1 MTTNE
6 LQASRYSRRCR
17 RDRQIKRR
25 RRLITAAAAAVLC
38 LAFLF
43 GYMSGCAVHKTPA
56 QTAQPVQSVQP
67 SVPVKTASTE
77 RHDTDAPE
85 QEKAPEEPP
94 VQTVQEPEQDS
105 TPEPVQYRDD
115 IVSQGRL
122 LSYECQQILMDCCS
136 KYSVPYA
143 LGLAMAEVE
152 THFDPDAVS
161 STGDYGLMQINACNH
176 EWLGELGFDV
186 MTYEGNIEA
195 GIYMIAQDI
204 QQYEDF
210 ELALMAYNCGPTG
223 ARNLWAQG
231 IYQTEYS
238 QKVMTAYNYWLT
250 VLEG

>member
-17 RDRQIKRR
+17 RARQNRR
-25 RRLITAAAAAVLC
+25 RKRLILATTIGTLCAIFALGYISGRAVSRVSVPDLEPQVEQEAVQTA
-38 LAFLF
+38 
-43 GYMSGCAVHKTPA
+43 TPA
-56 QTAQPVQSVQP
+56 L
-67 SVPVKTASTE
+67 
-77 RHDTDAPE
+77 PE
-85 QEKAPEEPP
+85 QEKTPEVPP
-94 VQTVQEPEQDS
+94 VQAVAEPAQES

-122 LSYECQQILMDCCS
+122 LSYECQQILMDCCD

-143 LGLAMAEVE
+143 LGLAIAEVE

-161 STGDYGLMQINACNH
+161 GTDDYGLMQINACNH
-176 EWLGELGFDV
+176 GWLAELGFDV

-195 GIYMIAQDI
+195 GIYLIAQNI

-223 ARNLWAQG
+223 AQRLWAQG

-238 QKVMTAYNYWLT
+238 QKVMTAYSYWLT
-250 VLEG
+250 LLEG

>member
-1 MTTNE
+1 M
-6 LQASRYSRRCR
+6 
-17 RDRQIKRR
+17 
-25 RRLITAAAAAVLC
+25 
-38 LAFLF
+38 
-43 GYMSGCAVHKTPA
+43 
-56 QTAQPVQSVQP
+56 
-67 SVPVKTASTE
+67 
-77 RHDTDAPE
+77 
-85 QEKAPEEPP
+85 
-94 VQTVQEPEQDS
+94 
-105 TPEPVQYRDD
+105 QYHDD

-161 STGDYGLMQINACNH
+161 STGDYGLMQINVCNH
-176 EWLGELGFDV
+176 EWLGALGFDA

-195 GIYMIAQDI
+195 GISMIAQNI

-210 ELALMAYNCGPTG
+210 ELALMAYNCGPMG
-223 ARNLWAQG
+223 ARNLWARG

-238 QKVMTAYNYWLT
+238 QKVMTAYNYRLT

>member
-17 RDRQIKRR
+17 RARQNRRR
-25 RRLITAAAAAVLC
+25 RRLILATTIGILCAIIALGYISGRAVSRVSVPDLEPQVEQEAVQTA
-38 LAFLF
+38 
-43 GYMSGCAVHKTPA
+43 TPA
-56 QTAQPVQSVQP
+56 L
-67 SVPVKTASTE
+67 
-77 RHDTDAPE
+77 PE
-85 QEKAPEEPP
+85 QEKTPEVPP
-94 VQTVQEPEQDS
+94 VQAVAEPAQES

-122 LSYECQQILMDCCS
+122 LSYECQQILMDCCD

-143 LGLAMAEVE
+143 LGLAIAEVE

-161 STGDYGLMQINACNH
+161 GTDDYGLMQINACNH
-176 EWLGELGFDV
+176 GWLAELGFDV

-195 GIYMIAQDI
+195 GIYLIAQNI

-223 ARNLWAQG
+223 AQRLWAQG

-238 QKVMTAYNYWLT
+238 QKVMTAYSYWLT
-250 VLEG
+250 LLEG

>member
-17 RDRQIKRR
+17 RARQNKRR
-25 RRLITAAAAAVLC
+25 RRLILATTIGTLCAIFALGYISGRAVSRVSVPDLEPQVEQEAVQTA
-38 LAFLF
+38 
-43 GYMSGCAVHKTPA
+43 TPA
-56 QTAQPVQSVQP
+56 L
-67 SVPVKTASTE
+67 
-77 RHDTDAPE
+77 PE
-85 QEKAPEEPP
+85 QEKTPEVSPMQAVAEPA
-94 VQTVQEPEQDS
+94 QES

-122 LSYECQQILMDCCS
+122 LSYECQQILMDCCD

-143 LGLAMAEVE
+143 LGLAIAEVE

-161 STGDYGLMQINACNH
+161 GTDDYGLMQINACNH
-176 EWLGELGFDV
+176 GWLAELGFDV

-195 GIYMIAQDI
+195 GIYLIAQNI

-223 ARNLWAQG
+223 AQRLWAQG

-238 QKVMTAYNYWLT
+238 QKVMTAYSYWLT
-250 VLEG
+250 LLEG

>member
-17 RDRQIKRR
+17 RARQNRRR
-25 RRLITAAAAAVLC
+25 RRLILATTIGILCAIFALGYISGRAVSRVSVPDLEPQVEQE
-38 LAFLF
+38 
-43 GYMSGCAVHKTPA
+43 AVQTVTPA
-56 QTAQPVQSVQP
+56 L
-67 SVPVKTASTE
+67 
-77 RHDTDAPE
+77 PE
-85 QEKAPEEPP
+85 QEKTPEVPP
-94 VQTVQEPEQDS
+94 VQAVAEPAQES

-122 LSYECQQILMDCCS
+122 LSYECQQILMDCCD

-143 LGLAMAEVE
+143 LGLAIAEVE

-161 STGDYGLMQINACNH
+161 GTDDYGLMQINACNH
-176 EWLGELGFDV
+176 GWLAELGFDV

-195 GIYMIAQDI
+195 GIYLIAQNI

-223 ARNLWAQG
+223 AQRLWAQG

-238 QKVMTAYNYWLT
+238 QKVMTAYSYWLT
-250 VLEG
+250 LLEG

>member
-17 RDRQIKRR
+17 RERQNRRR
-25 RRLITAAAAAVLC
+25 RRLILVTAISILCAIFVLGYISGRAVSMASVPDLEPQVEQEAVQTAA
-38 LAFLF
+38 
-43 GYMSGCAVHKTPA
+43 PA
-56 QTAQPVQSVQP
+56 L
-67 SVPVKTASTE
+67 
-77 RHDTDAPE
+77 PE
-85 QEKAPEEPP
+85 QEKTLEVLPSQAVAEP
-94 VQTVQEPEQDS
+94 VQES

-122 LSYECQQILMDCCS
+122 LSYECQQILMDCCD

-143 LGLAMAEVE
+143 LGLAVAEVE

-161 STGDYGLMQINACNH
+161 GTDDYGLMQINACNH
-176 EWLGELGFDV
+176 GWLAELGFDV

-195 GIYMIAQDI
+195 GIYLIAQNI

-223 ARNLWAQG
+223 AQRLWAQG

-238 QKVMTAYNYWLT
+238 QKVMTAYSYWLT
-250 VLEG
+250 LLEG

>member
-17 RDRQIKRR
+17 RARQNRRR
-25 RRLITAAAAAVLC
+25 RRLILATTIGILCAIFALGYISGRAVSRVSVPDLEPQVEQEAVQTA
-38 LAFLF
+38 
-43 GYMSGCAVHKTPA
+43 TPA
-56 QTAQPVQSVQP
+56 L
-67 SVPVKTASTE
+67 
-77 RHDTDAPE
+77 PE
-85 QEKAPEEPP
+85 QEKTPEVPP
-94 VQTVQEPEQDS
+94 VQAVAEPAQES

-122 LSYECQQILMDCCS
+122 LSYECQQILMDCCD

-143 LGLAMAEVE
+143 LGLAIAEVE

-161 STGDYGLMQINACNH
+161 GTDDYGLMQINACNH
-176 EWLGELGFDV
+176 GWLAELGFDV

-195 GIYMIAQDI
+195 GIYLIAQNI

-223 ARNLWAQG
+223 AQRLWAQG

-238 QKVMTAYNYWLT
+238 QKVMTAYSYWLT
-250 VLEG
+250 LLEG

>member
-17 RDRQIKRR
+17 RARQNRRR
-25 RRLITAAAAAVLC
+25 RRLILATTIGTLCAIFALGYISGRAVSRVSVPDLEPQVEQEAVQTA
-38 LAFLF
+38 
-43 GYMSGCAVHKTPA
+43 TPA
-56 QTAQPVQSVQP
+56 L
-67 SVPVKTASTE
+67 
-77 RHDTDAPE
+77 PE
-85 QEKAPEEPP
+85 QEKTPEVPP
-94 VQTVQEPEQDS
+94 VQAVAEPAQES

-122 LSYECQQILMDCCS
+122 LSYECQQILMDCCD

-143 LGLAMAEVE
+143 LGLAIAEVE
-152 THFDPDAVS
+152 THFDPNAVS
-161 STGDYGLMQINACNH
+161 GTDDYGLMQINACNH
-176 EWLGELGFDV
+176 GWLAELGFDV

-195 GIYMIAQDI
+195 GIYLIAQNI

-223 ARNLWAQG
+223 AQRLWAQG

-238 QKVMTAYNYWLT
+238 QKVMTAYSYWLT
-250 VLEG
+250 LLEG

>member
-17 RDRQIKRR
+17 RARLNRRR
-25 RRLITAAAAAVLC
+25 RRLILATTIGILCAIFALGYISGRAVSRVSVPDLEPQVEQEAVQTA
-38 LAFLF
+38 
-43 GYMSGCAVHKTPA
+43 TPA
-56 QTAQPVQSVQP
+56 L
-67 SVPVKTASTE
+67 
-77 RHDTDAPE
+77 PE
-85 QEKAPEEPP
+85 QEKTPEVPP
-94 VQTVQEPEQDS
+94 VQAVAEPAQES

-122 LSYECQQILMDCCS
+122 LSYECQQILMDCCD

-143 LGLAMAEVE
+143 LGLAIAEVE

-161 STGDYGLMQINACNH
+161 GTDDYGLMQINACNH
-176 EWLGELGFDV
+176 GWLAELGFDV

-195 GIYMIAQDI
+195 GIYLIAQNI

-223 ARNLWAQG
+223 AQRLWAQG

-238 QKVMTAYNYWLT
+238 QKVMTAYSYWLT
-250 VLEG
+250 LLEG

>member
-17 RDRQIKRR
+17 RARQNRR
-25 RRLITAAAAAVLC
+25 RKRLILATTIGTLCAIFALGYISGRAVSRVSVPDLEPQVEQEAVQTA
-38 LAFLF
+38 
-43 GYMSGCAVHKTPA
+43 TPA
-56 QTAQPVQSVQP
+56 L
-67 SVPVKTASTE
+67 
-77 RHDTDAPE
+77 PE
-85 QEKAPEEPP
+85 QEKTPEVPP
-94 VQTVQEPEQDS
+94 VQAVAEPAQES

-122 LSYECQQILMDCCS
+122 LSYECQQIPMDCCD

-143 LGLAMAEVE
+143 LGLAIAEVE

-161 STGDYGLMQINACNH
+161 GTDDYGLMQINACNH
-176 EWLGELGFDV
+176 GWLAELGFDV

-195 GIYMIAQDI
+195 GIYPIAQNI

-223 ARNLWAQG
+223 AQRLWAQG

-238 QKVMTAYNYWLT
+238 QKVMTAYSYWLT
-250 VLEG
+250 LLEG

>member
-17 RDRQIKRR
+17 RARQNRRR
-25 RRLITAAAAAVLC
+25 RRLILATTIGTLCAIFALGYISGRAVSRVSVPDLEPQVEQEAVQTA
-38 LAFLF
+38 
-43 GYMSGCAVHKTPA
+43 TPA
-56 QTAQPVQSVQP
+56 L
-67 SVPVKTASTE
+67 
-77 RHDTDAPE
+77 PE
-85 QEKAPEEPP
+85 QEKTPEVSPMQAVAEPA
-94 VQTVQEPEQDS
+94 QES

-122 LSYECQQILMDCCS
+122 LSYECQQILMDCCD

-143 LGLAMAEVE
+143 LGLAIAEVE

-161 STGDYGLMQINACNH
+161 GTDDYGLMQINACNH
-176 EWLGELGFDV
+176 GWLAELGFDV

-195 GIYMIAQDI
+195 GIYLIAQNI

-223 ARNLWAQG
+223 AQRLWAQG

-238 QKVMTAYNYWLT
+238 QKVMTAYSYWLT
-250 VLEG
+250 LLEG

>member
-17 RDRQIKRR
+17 RKRQNKRR
-25 RRLITAAAAAVLC
+25 KRLILATTIGILCAIFALGYISGRAVSRVSVPDLEPQVEQEAVQTA
-38 LAFLF
+38 
-43 GYMSGCAVHKTPA
+43 TPA
-56 QTAQPVQSVQP
+56 L
-67 SVPVKTASTE
+67 
-77 RHDTDAPE
+77 PE
-85 QEKAPEEPP
+85 QEKTPEVSPAQAVAEP
-94 VQTVQEPEQDS
+94 VQES

-122 LSYECQQILMDCCS
+122 LSYECQQILMDCCD

-143 LGLAMAEVE
+143 LGLAIAEVE

-161 STGDYGLMQINACNH
+161 GTDDYGLMQINACNH
-176 EWLGELGFDV
+176 GWLAELGFDV

-195 GIYMIAQDI
+195 GIYLIAQNI

-223 ARNLWAQG
+223 AQRLWAQG

-238 QKVMTAYNYWLT
+238 QKVMTAYSYWLT
-250 VLEG
+250 LLEG

>member
-17 RDRQIKRR
+17 RARQNRRR
-25 RRLITAAAAAVLC
+25 RRLILATTIGTLCAIFALGYISGRAVSRVSVPDLDPQVEQEAVQTA
-38 LAFLF
+38 
-43 GYMSGCAVHKTPA
+43 TPA
-56 QTAQPVQSVQP
+56 L
-67 SVPVKTASTE
+67 
-77 RHDTDAPE
+77 PE
-85 QEKAPEEPP
+85 QEKTPEVPPAQAVAEPA
-94 VQTVQEPEQDS
+94 QESP
-105 TPEPVQYRDD
+105 PEPVQYRDD

-122 LSYECQQILMDCCS
+122 LSYECQQILMDCCD

-143 LGLAMAEVE
+143 LGLAIAEVE

-161 STGDYGLMQINACNH
+161 GTDDYGLMQINACNH
-176 EWLGELGFDV
+176 GWLAELGFDV

-195 GIYMIAQDI
+195 GIYLIAQNI

-223 ARNLWAQG
+223 AQRLWAQG

-238 QKVMTAYNYWLT
+238 QKVMTAYSYWLT
-250 VLEG
+250 LLEG

>member
-17 RDRQIKRR
+17 RERQIKRR
-25 RRLITAAAAAVLC
+25 KQCLVICIAMLLC
-38 LAFLF
+38 TGFLF
-43 GYMSGCAVHKTPA
+43 GYISGCAVHRAPA
-56 QTAQPVQSVQP
+56 QTAQPVQAAQTPAPAETAETQSP
-67 SVPVKTASTE
+67 SS
-77 RHDTDAPE
+77 DA
-85 QEKAPEEPP
+85 QEKALEAPP
-94 VQTVQEPEQDS
+94 VQTVAEPEQED

-122 LSYECQQILMDCCS
+122 LSYECQQILMDCCER
-136 KYSVPYA
+136 YGVPYA
-143 LGLAMAEVE
+143 LGLAIAEVE

-161 STGDYGLMQINACNH
+161 GTGDYGLMQINACNH

-195 GIYMIAQDI
+195 GIYMIAQNI
-204 QQYEDF
+204 RQYEDF

>member
-17 RDRQIKRR
+17 RARQNKRR
-25 RRLITAAAAAVLC
+25 RRLILATTIGTLCAIFALGYISGRAVSRVSVPDLEPQVEQEAVQTA
-38 LAFLF
+38 
-43 GYMSGCAVHKTPA
+43 TPA
-56 QTAQPVQSVQP
+56 L
-67 SVPVKTASTE
+67 
-77 RHDTDAPE
+77 PE
-85 QEKAPEEPP
+85 QEKTPEVSPMQAVAEPA
-94 VQTVQEPEQDS
+94 QES

-122 LSYECQQILMDCCS
+122 LSYECQQILMDCCD

-143 LGLAMAEVE
+143 LGLAIAEVE

-161 STGDYGLMQINACNH
+161 GTDDYGLMQINACNH
-176 EWLGELGFDV
+176 GWLAELGFDV

-195 GIYMIAQDI
+195 GIYLIAQNI

-223 ARNLWAQG
+223 AQRLWAQG
-231 IYQTEYS
+231 IYQTDYS
-238 QKVMTAYNYWLT
+238 QKVMTAYSYWLT
-250 VLEG
+250 LLEG

>member
-17 RDRQIKRR
+17 RARQNRRR
-25 RRLITAAAAAVLC
+25 RRLILATTISILCAIFALGYISGRAVSRVSVPDLEPQVEQEAVQTA
-38 LAFLF
+38 
-43 GYMSGCAVHKTPA
+43 TPA
-56 QTAQPVQSVQP
+56 L
-67 SVPVKTASTE
+67 
-77 RHDTDAPE
+77 PE
-85 QEKAPEEPP
+85 QEKTPEVPP
-94 VQTVQEPEQDS
+94 VQAVAEPAQES

-122 LSYECQQILMDCCS
+122 LSYECQQILMDCCD

-143 LGLAMAEVE
+143 LGLAIAEVE

-161 STGDYGLMQINACNH
+161 GTDDYGLMQINACNH
-176 EWLGELGFDV
+176 GWLAELGFDV

-195 GIYMIAQDI
+195 GIYLIAQNI

-223 ARNLWAQG
+223 AQRLWAQG

-238 QKVMTAYNYWLT
+238 QKVMTAYSYWLT
-250 VLEG
+250 LLEG

>member
-17 RDRQIKRR
+17 RARQNRRR
-25 RRLITAAAAAVLC
+25 RRLILATTIGTLCAIFALGYISGRAVSRVSVPDLDPQVEQEAVQTA
-38 LAFLF
+38 
-43 GYMSGCAVHKTPA
+43 TPA
-56 QTAQPVQSVQP
+56 L
-67 SVPVKTASTE
+67 
-77 RHDTDAPE
+77 PE
-85 QEKAPEEPP
+85 QEKTPEVSPMQAVAEPA
-94 VQTVQEPEQDS
+94 QES

-122 LSYECQQILMDCCS
+122 LSYECQQILMDCCD

-143 LGLAMAEVE
+143 LGLAIAEVE

-161 STGDYGLMQINACNH
+161 GTDDYGLMQINACNH
-176 EWLGELGFDV
+176 GWLAELGFDV

-195 GIYMIAQDI
+195 GIYLIAQNI

-223 ARNLWAQG
+223 AQRLWAQG

-238 QKVMTAYNYWLT
+238 QKVMTAYSYWLT
-250 VLEG
+250 LLEG

>member
-17 RDRQIKRR
+17 RERQNRRR
-25 RRLITAAAAAVLC
+25 RRLILATTISTLCAIFSLGYISGRAVSRVSVSDLEPQVEQEAVQTA
-38 LAFLF
+38 
-43 GYMSGCAVHKTPA
+43 TPA
-56 QTAQPVQSVQP
+56 L
-67 SVPVKTASTE
+67 
-77 RHDTDAPE
+77 PE
-85 QEKAPEEPP
+85 QEKTPEVSPAQAVAEP
-94 VQTVQEPEQDS
+94 VQES

-122 LSYECQQILMDCCS
+122 LSYECQQILMDCCD

-143 LGLAMAEVE
+143 LGLAIAEVE

-161 STGDYGLMQINACNH
+161 GTGDYGLMQINACNH
-176 EWLGELGFDV
+176 GWLAELGFDV

-195 GIYMIAQDI
+195 GIYLIAQNI

-223 ARNLWAQG
+223 AQRLWARD

-238 QKVMTAYNYWLT
+238 QKVMTAYSYWLT
-250 VLEG
+250 LLEG

>member
-17 RDRQIKRR
+17 RARLNRRR
-25 RRLITAAAAAVLC
+25 RRLILATTIGILCAIIALGYISGRAVSRVSVPDLEPQVEQE
-38 LAFLF
+38 
-43 GYMSGCAVHKTPA
+43 AVQTVTPA
-56 QTAQPVQSVQP
+56 L
-67 SVPVKTASTE
+67 
-77 RHDTDAPE
+77 PE
-85 QEKAPEEPP
+85 QEKTPEVPP
-94 VQTVQEPEQDS
+94 VQAVAEPAQES

-122 LSYECQQILMDCCS
+122 LSYECQQILMDCCD

-143 LGLAMAEVE
+143 LGLAIAEVE

-161 STGDYGLMQINACNH
+161 GTDDYGLMQINACNH
-176 EWLGELGFDV
+176 GWLAELGFDV

-195 GIYMIAQDI
+195 GIYLIAQNI

-223 ARNLWAQG
+223 AQRLWAQG

-238 QKVMTAYNYWLT
+238 QKVMTAYSYWLT
-250 VLEG
+250 LLEG

>member
-17 RDRQIKRR
+17 RARLNRRR
-25 RRLITAAAAAVLC
+25 RRLILATTIGILCAIFALGYISGRAVSRVSVPDLEPQVEQE
-38 LAFLF
+38 
-43 GYMSGCAVHKTPA
+43 AVQTVTPA
-56 QTAQPVQSVQP
+56 L
-67 SVPVKTASTE
+67 
-77 RHDTDAPE
+77 PE
-85 QEKAPEEPP
+85 QEKTPEVPP
-94 VQTVQEPEQDS
+94 VQAVAEPAQES

-122 LSYECQQILMDCCS
+122 LSYECQQILMDCCD

-143 LGLAMAEVE
+143 LGLAIAEVE

-161 STGDYGLMQINACNH
+161 GTDDYGLMQINACNH
-176 EWLGELGFDV
+176 GWLAELGFDV

-195 GIYMIAQDI
+195 GIYLIAQNI

-223 ARNLWAQG
+223 AQRLWAQG

-238 QKVMTAYNYWLT
+238 QKVMTAYSYWLT
-250 VLEG
+250 LLEG

>member
-17 RDRQIKRR
+17 RARQNKRR
-25 RRLITAAAAAVLC
+25 RRLTIVTIISILC
-38 LAFLF
+38 AIFAL
-43 GYMSGCAVHKTPA
+43 GYISGCAVSMASVPDVQLEPEVV
-56 QTAQPVQSVQP
+56 QTAEPTLP
-67 SVPVKTASTE
+67 G
-77 RHDTDAPE
+77 
-85 QEKAPEEPP
+85 QEKALEVPPTQAVAEPA
-94 VQTVQEPEQDS
+94 QED

-122 LSYECQQILMDCCS
+122 LSYECQQILMDCCD

-143 LGLAMAEVE
+143 LGLAIAEVE

-161 STGDYGLMQINACNH
+161 GTDDYGLMQINACNH
-176 EWLGELGFDV
+176 GWLAELGFDV

-195 GIYMIAQDI
+195 GIYLIAQNI

-223 ARNLWAQG
+223 AQRLWAQG
-231 IYQTEYS
+231 IYQTDYS
-238 QKVMTAYNYWLT
+238 RNVMTAYSYWLAL
-250 VLEG
+250 LEG

>member
-17 RDRQIKRR
+17 RARQNRR
-25 RRLITAAAAAVLC
+25 RSWLILATTIGILCAIFALGYISGRAVSRVSVPDLEPQVEQEAVQTA
-38 LAFLF
+38 
-43 GYMSGCAVHKTPA
+43 TPA
-56 QTAQPVQSVQP
+56 L
-67 SVPVKTASTE
+67 
-77 RHDTDAPE
+77 PE
-85 QEKAPEEPP
+85 QEKTPEVSP
-94 VQTVQEPEQDS
+94 VQAVAEPAQES

-122 LSYECQQILMDCCS
+122 LSYECQQILMDCCD

-143 LGLAMAEVE
+143 LGLAIAEVE

-161 STGDYGLMQINACNH
+161 GTDDYGLMQINACNH
-176 EWLGELGFDV
+176 GWLAELGFDV

-195 GIYMIAQDI
+195 GIYLIAQNI

-223 ARNLWAQG
+223 AQRLWAQG

-238 QKVMTAYNYWLT
+238 QKVMTAYSYWLT
-250 VLEG
+250 LLEG

>member
-17 RDRQIKRR
+17 RARQNKRR
-25 RRLITAAAAAVLC
+25 RRLILATTIGTLCAIFALGYISGRAVSRVSVPDLEPQVEQEAVQTA
-38 LAFLF
+38 
-43 GYMSGCAVHKTPA
+43 TPA
-56 QTAQPVQSVQP
+56 L
-67 SVPVKTASTE
+67 
-77 RHDTDAPE
+77 PE
-85 QEKAPEEPP
+85 QEKTPEVSPMQAVAEPA
-94 VQTVQEPEQDS
+94 QES

-122 LSYECQQILMDCCS
+122 LSYECQQILMDCCD

-143 LGLAMAEVE
+143 LGLAIAEVE

-161 STGDYGLMQINACNH
+161 GTDDYGLMQINACNH
-176 EWLGELGFDV
+176 GWLAELGFDV

-195 GIYMIAQDI
+195 GVYLIAQNI

-223 ARNLWAQG
+223 AQRLWAQG

-238 QKVMTAYNYWLT
+238 QKVMTAYSYWLT
-250 VLEG
+250 LLEG

>member
-17 RDRQIKRR
+17 RARQNKRR
-25 RRLITAAAAAVLC
+25 RRLILATTIGTLCAIFALGYISGRAVSRVSVPDLEPQVEQEAVQTA
-38 LAFLF
+38 
-43 GYMSGCAVHKTPA
+43 TPA
-56 QTAQPVQSVQP
+56 L
-67 SVPVKTASTE
+67 
-77 RHDTDAPE
+77 PE
-85 QEKAPEEPP
+85 QEKTPEVPP
-94 VQTVQEPEQDS
+94 VQAVAEPAQES

-122 LSYECQQILMDCCS
+122 LSYECQQILMDCCD

-143 LGLAMAEVE
+143 LGLAIAEVE

-161 STGDYGLMQINACNH
+161 GTDDYGLMQINACNH
-176 EWLGELGFDV
+176 GWLAELGFDV

-195 GIYMIAQDI
+195 GIYLIAQNI

-223 ARNLWAQG
+223 AQRLWAQG

-238 QKVMTAYNYWLT
+238 QKVMTAYSYWLT
-250 VLEG
+250 LLEG

>member
-17 RDRQIKRR
+17 RARQNKRR
-25 RRLITAAAAAVLC
+25 RRLILATTIGTLCAIFALGYISGRAVSRVSVPDLEPQVEQEAVQTATPALPKQE
-38 LAFLF
+38 
-43 GYMSGCAVHKTPA
+43 KTPE
-56 QTAQPVQSVQP
+56 V
-67 SVPVKTASTE
+67 
-77 RHDTDAPE
+77 
-85 QEKAPEEPP
+85 PP
-94 VQTVQEPEQDS
+94 VQAVAEPAQES

-122 LSYECQQILMDCCS
+122 LSYECQQILMDCCD

-143 LGLAMAEVE
+143 LGLAIAEVE

-161 STGDYGLMQINACNH
+161 GTDDYGLMQINACNH
-176 EWLGELGFDV
+176 GWLAELGFDV

-195 GIYMIAQDI
+195 GIYLIAQNI

-223 ARNLWAQG
+223 AQRLWAQG
-231 IYQTEYS
+231 IYQTDYS
-238 QKVMTAYNYWLT
+238 QKVMTAYSYWLT
-250 VLEG
+250 LLEG

>member
-17 RDRQIKRR
+17 RARQNRRR
-25 RRLITAAAAAVLC
+25 RRLILATTIGTLCAIFALGYISGRAVSRVSVPDLEPQVEQEAVQTA
-38 LAFLF
+38 
-43 GYMSGCAVHKTPA
+43 TPA
-56 QTAQPVQSVQP
+56 L
-67 SVPVKTASTE
+67 
-77 RHDTDAPE
+77 PE
-85 QEKAPEEPP
+85 QEKTPEVPP
-94 VQTVQEPEQDS
+94 VQAVAEPAQES

-122 LSYECQQILMDCCS
+122 LSYECQQILMDCCD

-143 LGLAMAEVE
+143 LGLAIAEVE

-161 STGDYGLMQINACNH
+161 GTDDYGLMQINACNH
-176 EWLGELGFDV
+176 GWLAELGFDV

-195 GIYMIAQDI
+195 GIYLIAQNI

-223 ARNLWAQG
+223 AQRLWAQG

-238 QKVMTAYNYWLT
+238 QKVMTAYSYWLT
-250 VLEG
+250 LLEG